1 MSIVITDP
9 KLIAEL
15 DAATG
20 TVDLTDPTGRF
31 LATVTA
37 PSGKLPPGVK
47 SPFSDEEMAE
57 RRKQRDGRPLADILR
72 DLTEKHGS

>member
-47 SPFSDEEMAE
+47 SPFSDEEIE
-57 RRKQRDGRPLADILR
+57 RRRTSYSGGKSAAEIFKQLR
-72 DLTEKHGS
+72 GE

>member
-47 SPFSDEEMAE
+47 SPFSDEEIE
-57 RRKQRDGRPLADILR
+57 RRRTSYSAGKSAAEIFKHLR
-72 DLTEKHGS
+72 GE

>member
-37 PSGKLPPGVK
+37 PAGKLPPGVE
-47 SPFSDEEMAE
+47 SPFSDEEIE
-57 RRKQRDGRPLADILR
+57 RRRTTYTGGKTSAEILKR
-72 DLTEKHGS
+72 LRRE